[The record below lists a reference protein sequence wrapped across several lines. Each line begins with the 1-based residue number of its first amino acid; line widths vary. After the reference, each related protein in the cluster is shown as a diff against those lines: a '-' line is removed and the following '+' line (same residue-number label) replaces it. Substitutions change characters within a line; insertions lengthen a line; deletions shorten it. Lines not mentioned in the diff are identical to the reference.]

1 MMTRVDEINEYF
13 NSLNDELAAV
23 GISLVNGNDSTESHP
38 LPANNKATVLSNH
51 TLKIIWD
58 ISSCPLGLKSTFQQI
73 IWFFSSGSIGLK
85 YTFQQIIESPNEDQI
100 KFIGE
105 KLLNVRLPIYEVNL
119 EGIKSRN
126 LIELIL
132 SIKSLQ
138 SLNLSDNNLRS
149 LPSSIIH
156 LTNLTKLNLSK
167 NNLKIVPPQIQI
179 LPNLEELDLSWNHI
193 SSYPDSSSFLPKL
206 KSLKLTGNLLRHWPS
221 GLISHRQLEELHIN
235 FNDLIDISQDIS
247 KLTSLK
253 LLDLSG
259 NHLEKIPHEIE
270 YLHNLTTL
278 NLSRNLLRALPLQVF
293 KLKNLNKLDASEN
306 NLTHIP
312 EIFEVNRK
320 LTTLILSQNMIKNL
334 PENIGNLQCL
344 KELDLSDNEIS
355 EYIDKLVNNTNLEN
369 LNLSGNCIKD
379 RYEFVFN
386 LSNLHTLDISENEIE
401 TLPEISLI
409 PPSKLNNL
417 NLSANIISELPE
429 RIWSLHSLKIINIS
443 HNYIKNLNIPDTIYD
458 NNIVTLN
465 LSSNPLK
472 FLPDE
477 IKQLQSLKHLD
488 LSGND
493 LTELPDTFSQL
504 VNLET
509 LNLSDNDII
518 TLPNNFGMLKS
529 LKRLD
534 ISGGEL
540 SRTALIE
547 LPQGFPNLSN
557 LEYLDLTYNQLQSL
571 PDNFGN
577 LKRLATLNLSHNN
590 LASLPNSMK
599 DLEMLHSLNAKENK
613 ITCIPDLTPNLKTL
627 DVSHNRISELPDS
640 VLSSANLETL
650 DIDYNDIQE
659 ILFNNCS
666 SQLRILNAKHN
677 NITLDNKSH
686 LPETLEILDLSE
698 NSITDLNP
706 INNLK
711 NLKKLLL
718 KRNRL
723 GNLASNFAA
732 SFPNLQELDL
742 SGNAIQELPDIFL
755 LPHLRELNLEGN
767 DLTELPKDILN
778 LNLLH
783 TLNLRDNDI
792 ESLTVF
798 NELPPLS
805 KDNKNSGKL
814 TNLRSLDLS
823 GSPLSRCRLSEI
835 PDSIGN
841 LKSLEILKLSY
852 TRIKELPSCLTT
864 GDCAVQI
871 EYVQTPM
878 AKKQMRHRIYNAK
891 KPVEDSADVLRW
903 LHLTDLHFGR
913 KDSQILHTSEMMLDY
928 LSRITAGKK
937 IDYIFITGDLFFGRR
952 DKNDLAGIIDNIC
965 SFINRLSEILHIG
978 RENLFIVPGNHD
990 IKRVDDTKKNKI
1002 IEIKESGNLSHDV
1015 IEEIGAFIDY
1025 QTLRKEIYNN
1035 LLSNENQNLHYI
1047 INREKAIV
1055 VHLNTAATCIDSRSD
1070 FNLRI
1075 GNDGLFKSLFER
1087 ISHNTNKPIIIL
1099 GHHSLENIHSDDMK
1113 SLLEYVGKYSVR
1125 PLYLCGHYHKSHVNK
1140 SAPVIRDEIIE
1151 IICGTYDDYDENKGT
1166 DGTDLGIHI
1175 GELNLRSNTGS
1186 VENHRWSNRYG
1197 AWTRDC
1203 SFALNHHLD
1212 GDEPGIYRFNIWK

>member
-1 MMTRVDEINEYF
+1 M
-13 NSLNDELAAV
+13 
-23 GISLVNGNDSTESHP
+23 
-38 LPANNKATVLSNH
+38 
-51 TLKIIWD
+51 
-58 ISSCPLGLKSTFQQI
+58 
-73 IWFFSSGSIGLK
+73 
-85 YTFQQIIESPNEDQI
+85 
-100 KFIGE
+100 
-105 KLLNVRLPIYEVNL
+105 
-119 EGIKSRN
+119 
-126 LIELIL
+126 
-132 SIKSLQ
+132 
-138 SLNLSDNNLRS
+138 
-149 LPSSIIH
+149 
-156 LTNLTKLNLSK
+156 
-167 NNLKIVPPQIQI
+167 
-179 LPNLEELDLSWNHI
+179 
-193 SSYPDSSSFLPKL
+193 
-206 KSLKLTGNLLRHWPS
+206 
-221 GLISHRQLEELHIN
+221 QLWI
-235 FNDLIDISQDIS
+235 
-247 KLTSLK
+247 
-253 LLDLSG
+253 
-259 NHLEKIPHEIE
+259 
-270 YLHNLTTL
+270 
-278 NLSRNLLRALPLQVF
+278 
-293 KLKNLNKLDASEN
+293 
-306 NLTHIP
+306 
-312 EIFEVNRK
+312 
-320 LTTLILSQNMIKNL
+320 
-334 PENIGNLQCL
+334 
-344 KELDLSDNEIS
+344 
-355 EYIDKLVNNTNLEN
+355 
-369 LNLSGNCIKD
+369 
-379 RYEFVFN
+379 
-386 LSNLHTLDISENEIE
+386 
-401 TLPEISLI
+401 
-409 PPSKLNNL
+409 
-417 NLSANIISELPE
+417 
-429 RIWSLHSLKIINIS
+429 
-443 HNYIKNLNIPDTIYD
+443 
-458 NNIVTLN
+458 
-465 LSSNPLK
+465 
-472 FLPDE
+472 
-477 IKQLQSLKHLD
+477 
-488 LSGND
+488 
-493 LTELPDTFSQL
+493 
-504 VNLET
+504 
-509 LNLSDNDII
+509 
-518 TLPNNFGMLKS
+518 
-529 LKRLD
+529 
-534 ISGGEL
+534 
-540 SRTALIE
+540 
-547 LPQGFPNLSN
+547 
-557 LEYLDLTYNQLQSL
+557 
-571 PDNFGN
+571 
-577 LKRLATLNLSHNN
+577 
-590 LASLPNSMK
+590 
-599 DLEMLHSLNAKENK
+599 
-613 ITCIPDLTPNLKTL
+613 
-627 DVSHNRISELPDS
+627 
-640 VLSSANLETL
+640 
-650 DIDYNDIQE
+650 
-659 ILFNNCS
+659 
-666 SQLRILNAKHN
+666 
-677 NITLDNKSH
+677 
-686 LPETLEILDLSE
+686 
-698 NSITDLNP
+698 
-706 INNLK
+706 
-711 NLKKLLL
+711 
-718 KRNRL
+718 
-723 GNLASNFAA
+723 
-732 SFPNLQELDL
+732 
-742 SGNAIQELPDIFL
+742 
-755 LPHLRELNLEGN
+755 HLRELNLEGN